1 MAEIL
6 AFLSLKPA
14 IVMYHG
20 IVGQFCRSVRLFI
33 SGASGYIGCTG
44 FQDPRLSIVA
54 DTVLSDALVYLIK
67 QFIEANGG
75 AKPERIIWY
84 RGGCSEGSM
93 QSILKNECE
102 GNFSI
107 QSSALIGNALIG
119 NKSSFFGKLSLLS

>member
-102 GNFSI
+102 GNLSI
-107 QSSALIGNALIG
+107 TEIYASQSGPP
-119 NKSSFFGKLSLLS
+119 